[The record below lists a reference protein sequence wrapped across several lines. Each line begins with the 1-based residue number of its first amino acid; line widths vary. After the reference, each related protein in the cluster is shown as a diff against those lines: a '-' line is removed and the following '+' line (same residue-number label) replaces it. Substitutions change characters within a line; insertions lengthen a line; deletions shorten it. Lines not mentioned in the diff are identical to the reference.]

1 MRLLTSNCQSQQKS
15 KLFLDCKLQTCFSHH
30 GLRQTTPMSI
40 AAVQTVQST
49 KMHVSSKP
57 AQVNK
62 IEGYCILSA
71 ITQYF
76 IRRTP
81 LWTILATCEF
91 GDHQQIHMWSGFP
104 LNKSLRLL
112 ICLRD
117 QDKTL
122 RLSSCVKIVMTG
134 LQIEGP
140 WSNTLGIHI
149 RPEKNMH

>member
-1 MRLLTSNCQSQQKS
+1 
-15 KLFLDCKLQTCFSHH
+15 
-30 GLRQTTPMSI
+30 MSI

-62 IEGYCILSA
+62 IKGFYFLST

-81 LWTILATCEF
+81 LWTMLATCDY
-91 GDHQQIHMWSGFP
+91 GDHQQIRMWSGFP
-104 LNKSLRLL
+104 LNKSLRQL
-112 ICLRD
+112 ICLPD

-134 LQIEGP
+134 LRIEGP

-149 RPEKNMH
+149 RPEMNMHLGSRQKKNTVDFEDIVLIRETTYPPSLIRTQ

>member
-1 MRLLTSNCQSQQKS
+1 
-15 KLFLDCKLQTCFSHH
+15 
-30 GLRQTTPMSI
+30 MSI

-62 IEGYCILSA
+62 IKGFYFLST

-81 LWTILATCEF
+81 LWTMLATCDY
-91 GDHQQIHMWSGFP
+91 GDHQQIRMWSGFP
-104 LNKSLRLL
+104 LNKSLRQL
-112 ICLRD
+112 ICLPD

-134 LQIEGP
+134 LRIEGP

-149 RPEKNMH
+149 RHEMKQSEKKYCGF